1 MPAPAQPTNPP
12 GLHGKG
18 GVLAVSET
26 LAGPVKAVALITEWD
41 YDSSSDYVET
51 TALGSVNKTFV
62 KGLNNAQGTF
72 TGVWDSFDD
81 TLFAAAESIDGCQ
94 IEIWPNVNSPACF
107 KGPGFLDV
115 KIKAG
120 VSAAVTI
127 DGKFSANGPWTR
139 TPWGATATGA
149 TASKTPGVFTP
160 LGASPPANLAAMT
173 GLTAAPNTAWTSG
186 QHVVLGDGSKAS
198 WNGTAW
204 VAGAPAATAR
214 AEDDHAAA

>member
-1 MPAPAQPTNPP
+1 MAAPAQPVNPP

-41 YDSSSDYVET
+41 FDSSSDYVET

-72 TGVWDSFDD
+72 AGVWDSFDD
-81 TLFAAAESIDGCQ
+81 TLFAAAESVDGCQ
-94 IEIWPNVNSPACF
+94 IEMWPNVNSPACF

-115 KIKAG
+115 KIKGG
-120 VSAAVTI
+120 VSTAVTI

-139 TPWGATATGA
+139 TPWGAAATGA
-149 TASKTPGVFTP
+149 NATMTPGNFTP
-160 LGASPPANLAAMT
+160 PGGSAPANLAAMS
-173 GLTAAPNTAWTSG
+173 GITATPATAWATG
-186 QHVVLGDGSKAS
+186 TYVVLGDGSKAH

-204 VAGAPAATAR
+204 VAGIA
-214 AEDDHAAA
+214 